1 MTSYPDIQ
9 LYIDGKWRTST
20 EHLPIVNPSDEKQ
33 IGLLPIADQNNL
45 DDAITAAQK
54 GFAVWSRTAPV
65 ERRRII
71 LKAAQLLRE

>member
-9 LYIDGKWRTST
+9 LYIDGKWRTSI

-45 DDAITAAQK
+45 DDAIN
-54 GFAVWSRTAPV
+54 GV
-65 ERRRII
+65 
-71 LKAAQLLRE
+71 